1 MAWCTEEGN
10 IKQAGQES
18 GKGMAW
24 QINCNKKKTGILAL
38 FTDRIELE
46 TNSIKQDGGRNVIIR
61 GNNIQGVY
69 ASQRL
74 SSISYQNKN
83 KKNCK
88 TTNKNYSK
96 QNAITTEEFS
106 SDINKDKAYL
116 INEVS
121 EVDEQAKRWVL
132 YPCYEEETL
141 FLEAHEAVNEV
152 GSVLTYESPLV
163 DPQIRRIEDIVSKY
177 SRWSRRE

>member
-1 MAWCTEEGN
+1 MPLKDCQAFHVK
-10 IKQAGQES
+10 IKIRKTA
-18 GKGMAW
+18 KL
-24 QINCNKKKTGILAL
+24 QIKIIANKML
-38 FTDRIELE
+38 
-46 TNSIKQDGGRNVIIR
+46 
-61 GNNIQGVY
+61 
-69 ASQRL
+69 
-74 SSISYQNKN
+74 
-83 KKNCK
+83 
-88 TTNKNYSK
+88 
-96 QNAITTEEFS
+96 TTEEFS

-163 DPQIRRIEDIVSKY
+163 DPQIGRIEDIVSKC
-177 SRWSRRE
+177 RRE